1 MNSGIYQLTHKETG
15 RIYIGQSKRLGQ
27 RFASYK
33 KPLTGKRKLTYIE
46 QAIKKHGWS
55 AFDAK
60 LIIAAEGQE
69 YLDLLEINAIKAF
82 DCVAPKG
89 FNIRAGGNTSTFSA
103 ETRKKMSDK
112 RVEYFTNPANREAI
126 KAARAKQVIPA
137 EAYAQ
142 RSLKTAGMK
151 WMNDGLKNC
160 RVYPAD
166 VDSKLKQGFIM
177 GRLTNYVTEEYRNK
191 LSQGVFNQW
200 NKVKPCHI

>member
-33 KPLTGKRKLTYIE
+33 KPLTGKRKLTYVE

-69 YLDLLEINAIKAF
+69 YLDLLEINAIKVF

-89 FNIRAGGNTSTFSA
+89 FNIRTGGNTSTFSA
-103 ETRKKMSDK
+103 ETRKKMSDIRK
-112 RVEYFTNPANREAI
+112 EYLKCPEVLANLRTH
-126 KAARAKQVIPA
+126 RANQVIPP
-137 EAYAQ
+137 EAYAK

-151 WMNDGLKNC
+151 WMNNGVKNC
-160 RVYPAD
+160 RAYPLD
-166 VDSKLKQGFIM
+166 VEEKLKQGFIM

-191 LSQGVFNQW
+191 LSQGAFNQW
-200 NKVKPCHI
+200 SKVKA